1 MQYMFERATT
11 MTQFSIYNLAPHTTE
26 EKTCDEPCP
35 GKYIRSFVNKL
46 MDRFT
51 IVSLIYAMH

>member
-1 MQYMFERATT
+1 